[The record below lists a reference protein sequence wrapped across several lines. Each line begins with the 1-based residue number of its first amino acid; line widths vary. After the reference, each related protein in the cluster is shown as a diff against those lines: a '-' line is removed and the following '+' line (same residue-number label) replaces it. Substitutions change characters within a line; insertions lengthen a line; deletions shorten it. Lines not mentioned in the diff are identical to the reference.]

1 MQPFLSTQ
9 AISSKCGR
17 MRITIAK
24 FTKVVIRS
32 RNVHVDVFA
41 TTLFI
46 SPSTTL
52 LPMFFNI
59 LRGTQL
65 LLHPIPNFST
75 TWFTETHFHCRTYN
89 QYLFQGILIL
99 SKNLKNLMKTS
110 KKKHKTLLVDF
121 KQKKFYC

>member
-17 MRITIAK
+17 MRTTTAK

-32 RNVHVDVFA
+32 RNVDVFA

-52 LPMFFNI
+52 LPMLFNI

-75 TWFTETHFHCRTYN
+75 TWSTFSLPHL
-89 QYLFQGILIL
+89 QLILISRNINSFQEFEEL
-99 SKNLKNLMKTS
+99 DESYKKETQNTS
-110 KKKHKTLLVDF
+110 S
-121 KQKKFYC
+121 